1 MNAINRQ
8 RFVLAHDRARELATA
23 AVWRAPEGMVVEIK
37 PAGRSLDQSA
47 RFHAMLSDIVKSG
60 FTHDGRRFD
69 VEDLKTMFVSA
80 WMIETGR
87 RSDVVPGFSGEP
99 VQLRR
104 STTTFSKEEMGELMD
119 LVEAFAAQRGILLKE
134 TRHAP

>member
-8 RFVLAHDRARELATA
+8 RFVLAHDQARALATD
-23 AVWRAPEGMVVEIK
+23 AVRRAPGGMVVEIK
-37 PAGRSLDQSA
+37 PPARSLDQSA
-47 RFHAMLSDIVKSG
+47 RFHAMLTDIVKSG
-60 FTHDGRRFD
+60 FTHEGRRFD

-80 WMIETGR
+80 WLIETGR
-87 RSDVVPGFSGEP
+87 RSDVVKGFAGEP

-119 LVEAFAAQRGILLKE
+119 LVEAFAAQHFIRLR
-134 TRHAP
+134 TP